1 VQNGQSSDLIFG
13 FDYLISYISGYFTLQ
28 TGDLIFTGTPAGV
41 GKIDIGDNYIGYL
54 GDIQMLQ
61 CTIK

>member
-1 VQNGQSSDLIFG
+1 MQNGQSSDLIFG
-13 FDYLISYISGYFTLQ
+13 FDYLISYISRYFTLQ

-54 GDIQMLQ
+54 GDKQMLQ